1 MFLILI
7 ENHPLKLIALPDLGN
22 PALKG
27 TYMPRSGMETPAG
40 AEPGDSGEG
49 VVTGISRY
57 GLIGSANPI
66 PFPAKPYPLKA
77 F

>member
-27 TYMPRSGMETPAG
+27 VCREAAWRRQPELNRVILVR
-40 AEPGDSGEG
+40 G